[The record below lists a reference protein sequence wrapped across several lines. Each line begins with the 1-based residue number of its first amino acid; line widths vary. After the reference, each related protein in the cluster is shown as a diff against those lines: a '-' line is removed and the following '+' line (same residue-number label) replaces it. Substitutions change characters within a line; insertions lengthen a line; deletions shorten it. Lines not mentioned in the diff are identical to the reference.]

1 MKVKGGETSTI
12 VINDN
17 GISVKRTEGI
27 DDRVGIVYP
36 MAGLAFE
43 LGRSFMD
50 FKAALKQTRLPV
62 VTVKI
67 LSKGR
72 SSTYQLVRM
81 NTGNIENVNL
91 GIIEVYDGYITGYIY
106 EDDIL
111 DNNTRTT
118 AMVKP
123 SALNKVKV
131 PITASD
137 EIIKTV
143 FARLLVVSSNNIKID
158 RKKRI
163 VRIRASSRMYKKPII
178 YKCLQVDENYMVKS
192 VTIDPIYYTEA

>member
-1 MKVKGGETSTI
+1 
-12 VINDN
+12 
-17 GISVKRTEGI
+17 
-27 DDRVGIVYP
+27 
-36 MAGLAFE
+36 
-43 LGRSFMD
+43 
-50 FKAALKQTRLPV
+50 
-62 VTVKI
+62 
-67 LSKGR
+67 
-72 SSTYQLVRM
+72 M

-143 FARLLVVSSNNIKID
+143 FARLLVVSSNNIKIN